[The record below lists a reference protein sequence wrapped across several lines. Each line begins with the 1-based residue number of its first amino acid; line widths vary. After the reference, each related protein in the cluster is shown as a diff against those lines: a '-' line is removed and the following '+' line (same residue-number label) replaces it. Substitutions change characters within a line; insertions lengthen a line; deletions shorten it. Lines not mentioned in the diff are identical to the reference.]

1 MILFFVTE
9 QGYAMQPP
17 PPPLDSVQLQKIIAE
32 ADVIVVGQIERV
44 KKTEEVDGAK
54 KIIVE
59 AVVKVEKLL
68 KGKVPSKDIRI
79 RESYPSFS
87 SITVE
92 PTSKEDTRTQKTII
106 STVAGP
112 RCYHGRYQEGARI
125 VVLLAVIEGAGE
137 YKPLGSGTYDKHL
150 CEFLIENG
158 SIKTLYFKFADDV
171 ERYTQSEKKFISLIE
186 RLLKKSQADDN
197 NGRWWIWRLLF

>member
-1 MILFFVTE
+1 
-9 QGYAMQPP
+9 MQPP